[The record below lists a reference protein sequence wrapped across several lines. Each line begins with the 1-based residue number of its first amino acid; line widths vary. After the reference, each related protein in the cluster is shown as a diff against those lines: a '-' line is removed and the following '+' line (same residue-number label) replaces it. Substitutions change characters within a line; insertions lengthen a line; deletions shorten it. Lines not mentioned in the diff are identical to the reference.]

1 MFKDSGNADRIDQI
15 DQKNSETQE
24 TTAHDRFAA
33 EAGLFGPDASKNQV
47 AKIEVRVDPGA
58 QASGET
64 EVKVADSPAKPES
77 KEADE
82 KPGEDD
88 DVFVQETLKFPD
100 GHKEKLAGLIDAE
113 KVMPMLSPIME
124 NQMDDVIADADQN
137 GEEVRQ
143 RLSDDLEHFDG
154 QAKLDRA
161 DKASKD
167 FSTLFYGI
175 DNKAHKQA
183 IYKYMTTGTGRV
195 EPKEL
200 AEYPKLKTA
209 MEEWTASQKDPD
221 FKKAAE
227 IRTEAHDKLEAIA
240 ALKETYAKHLAETER
255 AGKALVLIVQAKEI
269 RREIN
274 RRTEQ

>member
-1 MFKDSGNADRIDQI
+1 MFKDSGNAVHIDQI

-24 TTAHDRFAA
+24 TTTHDRFAA

-47 AKIEVRVDPGA
+47 AKIEVRTAP
-58 QASGET
+58 SSEK
-64 EVKVADSPAKPES
+64 EEKEADSPAKPES

-82 KPGEDD
+82 KPGDDD
-88 DVFVQETLKFPD
+88 DVFVQDTIKFPE
-100 GHKEKLAGLIDAE
+100 GHKEKLAALIDAE

-124 NQMDDVIADADQN
+124 NQMDDVMADADQN

-154 QAKLDRA
+154 QEKLDRA

-175 DNKAHKQA
+175 DNKAHRQA
-183 IYKYMTTGTGRV
+183 IYNYMTSGAARV
-195 EPKEL
+195 APKEL

-209 MEEWTASQKDPD
+209 MDEWSSSQKDPD

-227 IRTEAHDKLEAIA
+227 IRTEAYDKLEAIA
-240 ALKETYAKHLAETER
+240 ALKETYAKHLSETER
-255 AGKALVLIVQAKEI
+255 SGKALVMIVQAKEI

-274 RRTEQ
+274 RRIEK

>member
-1 MFKDSGNADRIDQI
+1 MFKESGNADRIDQV

-24 TTAHDRFAA
+24 SSTHDRFAA
-33 EAGLFGPDASKNQV
+33 EAGLFVPANKAQV
-47 AKIEVRVDPGA
+47 ARIEVRVLP
-58 QASGET
+58 QSQTST
-64 EVKVADSPAKPES
+64 EKEKEADQPAKPES
-77 KEADE
+77 KEADKQE
-82 KPGEDD
+82 EDD
-88 DVFVQETLKFPD
+88 DVFVPEPLNFPA

-124 NQMDDVIADADQN
+124 NQMDDVIADADQH
-137 GEEVRQ
+137 GEDVRQ

-167 FSTLFYGI
+167 FSTQFYQI
-175 DNKAHKQA
+175 DNKAHRQA
-183 IYKYMTTGTGRV
+183 IYNYMTSGSARV

-200 AEYPKLKTA
+200 AAYPKLKTA
-209 MEEWTASQKDPD
+209 MDEWTASQKDPD

-227 IRTEAHDKLEAIA
+227 IRTEAFDKLEQIA
-240 ALKETYAKHLAETER
+240 VLKETYAKHLSETQR
-255 AGKALVLIVQAKEI
+255 SGKALVMIVQAKEI

-274 RRTEQ
+274 RRSEQ